1 MSVEN
6 KIKQLLSRANGTEQ
20 LTEAHDS
27 ETMVAD
33 GKPSVN
39 TAKDNSKAGQRS
51 GQGDSSMPRQGSSKD
66 ADMEEVMDATG
77 KNSAA
82 AKASK
87 EVNPLPMKGDA
98 KSVKVQSMES
108 LNWDSD
114 WVILEQDE
122 DNATAKVAGHKVTL
136 HRSLSEPGTSDTYTL
151 HHPSGAKKVKISFSK
166 HGDGDEVHGE
176 KVNQAFGLDSKHKLG
191 HKIAGSMNGMGGV
204 SKFEESVEW
213 VINEEDEDNAT
224 AKVAGHKVT
233 LHRSLSE
240 PGSSDTYTL
249 HHPSGAKKVKISFDT
264 HGDGDEVHG
273 EKVNK
278 AFGLDSKHKL
288 GHKIAGSMNG
298 MGGVSKFEES
308 VDIKGQLDSIFGED
322 LSEEFRTKASSIFEA
337 AVIARVN
344 NEMEKVTS
352 KLEEQTANQLVEFK
366 EALIEKVDGYLNYVV
381 EQYMEENELAIE
393 SGLRTEIAEDF
404 IQGMKTLFKE
414 HFIEVPEEKYDVLD
428 ELQAKSE
435 SLQSELD
442 ESITQSIELAKEL
455 NSLKASA
462 ILDEHTQDLADTEAE
477 KLRKLIEGV
486 DFDSEDLYREKVSVI
501 KENYFPKTPKQS
513 PEKMLVEESGT
524 NPSAFI
530 DNNSMMSRYVDT
542 LSRSIKNR

>member
-20 LTEAHDS
+20 LTEAAAS

-66 ADMEEVMDATG
+66 ADMEEIMDATG
-77 KNSAA
+77 KNTAA

-98 KSVKVQSMES
+98 KSVKTQAMEE
-108 LNWDSD
+108 
-114 WVILEQDE
+114 VEQVNE
-122 DNATAKVAGHKVTL
+122 LSKKTL
-136 HRSLSEPGTSDTYTL
+136 GSYVKKNVGDQRDLSYQ
-151 HHPSGAKKVKISFSK
+151 
-166 HGDGDEVHGE
+166 HGE
-176 KVNQAFGLDSKHKLG
+176 DPDEYETDPDNQRKGQNRERGL
-191 HKIAGSMNGMGGV
+191 
-204 SKFEESVEW
+204 
-213 VINEEDEDNAT
+213 
-224 AKVAGHKVT
+224 
-233 LHRSLSE
+233 
-240 PGSSDTYTL
+240 
-249 HHPSGAKKVKISFDT
+249 
-264 HGDGDEVHG
+264 
-273 EKVNK
+273 NK
-278 AFGLDSKHKL
+278 AVKRLTKEDHNDDYQDD
-288 GHKIAGSMNG
+288 I
-298 MGGVSKFEES
+298 
-308 VDIKGQLDSIFGED
+308 DIKGQLDLIFGED

-366 EALIEKVDGYLNYVV
+366 EALVEKVDGYLNYVV

-442 ESITQSIELAKEL
+442 ESITQSIELAREL
-455 NSLKASA
+455 NSLKAAA

-501 KENYFPKTPKQS
+501 KENYFPKTHKNS

-524 NPSAFI
+524 NPTAFI
-530 DNNSMMSRYVDT
+530 DSNSTMSRYVDT
-542 LSRSIKNR
+542 LSRTIKNR

>member
-6 KIKQLLSRANGTEQ
+6 KIKQLLERASGAEQ
-20 LTEAHDS
+20 LNEAS
-27 ETMVAD
+27 ETVVAD
-33 GKPSVN
+33 GKPTVN
-39 TAKDNSKAGQRS
+39 TAKDTSKAGQGS
-51 GQGDSSMPRQGSSKD
+51 GQGDTSMPRQGSSKD

-98 KSVKVQSMES
+98 KSVKTQAME
-108 LNWDSD
+108 
-114 WVILEQDE
+114 ETE
-122 DNATAKVAGHKVTL
+122 
-136 HRSLSEPGTSDTYTL
+136 E
-151 HHPSGAKKVKISFSK
+151 
-166 HGDGDEVHGE
+166 EGE
-176 KVNQAFGLDSKHKLG
+176 T
-191 HKIAGSMNGMGGV
+191 IT
-204 SKFEESVEW
+204 EEE
-213 VINEEDEDNAT
+213 A
-224 AKVAGHKVT
+224 
-233 LHRSLSE
+233 
-240 PGSSDTYTL
+240 
-249 HHPSGAKKVKISFDT
+249 
-264 HGDGDEVHG
+264 
-273 EKVNK
+273 
-278 AFGLDSKHKL
+278 
-288 GHKIAGSMNG
+288 
-298 MGGVSKFEES
+298 
-308 VDIKGQLDSIFGED
+308 VDIKTQLDSIFGED
-322 LSEEFRTKASSIFEA
+322 LSEEFRTKATSIFEA

-352 KLEEQTANQLVEFK
+352 KLEEQTATQLVEFK
-366 EALIEKVDGYLNYVV
+366 EALVEKVDGYLNYVV

-414 HFIEVPEEKYDVLD
+414 HFIEVPEEKYDVL
-428 ELQAKSE
+428 EEMQTKSE
-435 SLQSELD
+435 DLQSKLD

-455 NSLKASA
+455 NALKAAA
-462 ILDEHTQDLADTEAE
+462 ILDEQTKDLAATEAE
-477 KLRKLIEGV
+477 KLKKLIEGV

-542 LSRSIKNR
+542 LSRTIKTR

>member
-27 ETMVAD
+27 ETAVAD

-39 TAKDNSKAGQRS
+39 TAKDTSKSGQGS

-98 KSVKVQSMES
+98 KSVKTQAMEGT
-108 LNWDSD
+108 
-114 WVILEQDE
+114 DE
-122 DNATAKVAGHKVTL
+122 D
-136 HRSLSEPGTSDTYTL
+136 
-151 HHPSGAKKVKISFSK
+151 
-166 HGDGDEVHGE
+166 GE
-176 KVNQAFGLDSKHKLG
+176 T
-191 HKIAGSMNGMGGV
+191 IA
-204 SKFEESVEW
+204 EEE
-213 VINEEDEDNAT
+213 T
-224 AKVAGHKVT
+224 
-233 LHRSLSE
+233 
-240 PGSSDTYTL
+240 
-249 HHPSGAKKVKISFDT
+249 
-264 HGDGDEVHG
+264 
-273 EKVNK
+273 
-278 AFGLDSKHKL
+278 
-288 GHKIAGSMNG
+288 
-298 MGGVSKFEES
+298 
-308 VDIKGQLDSIFGED
+308 VDIKTQLDSIFGED

-462 ILDEHTQDLADTEAE
+462 ILDEHTQDLAATEAE
-477 KLRKLIEGV
+477 KLKKLVEGV

>member
-6 KIKQLLSRANGTEQ
+6 KIKQLLERASGAEQ
-20 LTEAHDS
+20 LNEAS
-27 ETMVAD
+27 ETVVAD
-33 GKPSVN
+33 GKPTVN
-39 TAKDNSKAGQRS
+39 TAKDTSKAGQGS
-51 GQGDSSMPRQGSSKD
+51 GQGDTSMPRQGSSKD

-98 KSVKVQSMES
+98 KSVKTQAME
-108 LNWDSD
+108 
-114 WVILEQDE
+114 E
-122 DNATAKVAGHKVTL
+122 T
-136 HRSLSEPGTSDTYTL
+136 
-151 HHPSGAKKVKISFSK
+151 
-166 HGDGDEVHGE
+166 
-176 KVNQAFGLDSKHKLG
+176 
-191 HKIAGSMNGMGGV
+191 
-204 SKFEESVEW
+204 
-213 VINEEDEDNAT
+213 EED
-224 AKVAGHKVT
+224 
-233 LHRSLSE
+233 
-240 PGSSDTYTL
+240 
-249 HHPSGAKKVKISFDT
+249 
-264 HGDGDEVHG
+264 G
-273 EKVNK
+273 ET
-278 AFGLDSKHKL
+278 
-288 GHKIAGSMNG
+288 IA
-298 MGGVSKFEES
+298 EEEA
-308 VDIKGQLDSIFGED
+308 VDIKTQLDSIFGED
-322 LSEEFRTKASSIFEA
+322 LSEEFRTKATSIFEA

-352 KLEEQTANQLVEFK
+352 KLEEQTATQLVEFK
-366 EALIEKVDGYLNYVV
+366 EALVEKVDGYLNYVV

-414 HFIEVPEEKYDVLD
+414 HFIEVPEEKYDVL
-428 ELQAKSE
+428 EEMQTKSE
-435 SLQSELD
+435 DLQSKLD

-455 NSLKASA
+455 NALKAAA
-462 ILDEHTQDLADTEAE
+462 ILDEQTKDLAATEAE
-477 KLRKLIEGV
+477 KLKKLIEGV

-542 LSRSIKNR
+542 LSRTIKTR

>member
-27 ETMVAD
+27 ETAVAD

-39 TAKDNSKAGQRS
+39 TAKDTSKSGQGS

-66 ADMEEVMDATG
+66 ADMEVVMDATG

-98 KSVKVQSMES
+98 KSVKTQAME
-108 LNWDSD
+108 
-114 WVILEQDE
+114 ETDE
-122 DNATAKVAGHKVTL
+122 D
-136 HRSLSEPGTSDTYTL
+136 
-151 HHPSGAKKVKISFSK
+151 
-166 HGDGDEVHGE
+166 GE
-176 KVNQAFGLDSKHKLG
+176 T
-191 HKIAGSMNGMGGV
+191 IA
-204 SKFEESVEW
+204 EEE
-213 VINEEDEDNAT
+213 T
-224 AKVAGHKVT
+224 
-233 LHRSLSE
+233 
-240 PGSSDTYTL
+240 
-249 HHPSGAKKVKISFDT
+249 
-264 HGDGDEVHG
+264 
-273 EKVNK
+273 
-278 AFGLDSKHKL
+278 
-288 GHKIAGSMNG
+288 
-298 MGGVSKFEES
+298 
-308 VDIKGQLDSIFGED
+308 VDIKSQLDSIFGED

-455 NSLKASA
+455 NALKASS
-462 ILDEHTQDLADTEAE
+462 ILDEQTKDLAATEAE
-477 KLRKLIEGV
+477 KLKKLVEGV

>member
-20 LTEAHDS
+20 LTEAAAS

-66 ADMEEVMDATG
+66 ADMEEIMDATG
-77 KNSAA
+77 KNTAA

-98 KSVKVQSMES
+98 KSVKTQAMEE
-108 LNWDSD
+108 
-114 WVILEQDE
+114 VEQVNE
-122 DNATAKVAGHKVTL
+122 LSKKTL
-136 HRSLSEPGTSDTYTL
+136 GSYVKKNVGDQRDLSYQ
-151 HHPSGAKKVKISFSK
+151 
-166 HGDGDEVHGE
+166 HGE
-176 KVNQAFGLDSKHKLG
+176 DPDEYETDPDNQRKGQNRERGL
-191 HKIAGSMNGMGGV
+191 
-204 SKFEESVEW
+204 
-213 VINEEDEDNAT
+213 
-224 AKVAGHKVT
+224 
-233 LHRSLSE
+233 
-240 PGSSDTYTL
+240 
-249 HHPSGAKKVKISFDT
+249 
-264 HGDGDEVHG
+264 
-273 EKVNK
+273 NK
-278 AFGLDSKHKL
+278 AVKRLTK
-288 GHKIAGSMNG
+288 
-298 MGGVSKFEES
+298 EEHNDDYQDDI
-308 VDIKGQLDSIFGED
+308 DIKGQLDLIFGED

-366 EALIEKVDGYLNYVV
+366 EALVEKVDGYLNYVV

-442 ESITQSIELAKEL
+442 ESITQSIELAREL
-455 NSLKASA
+455 NSLKAAA

-501 KENYFPKTPKQS
+501 KENYFPKTHKNS

-524 NPSAFI
+524 NPTAFI
-530 DNNSMMSRYVDT
+530 DSNSSMSRYVDT
-542 LSRSIKNR
+542 LSRTIKNR

>member
-98 KSVKVQSMES
+98 KSVKTQAME
-108 LNWDSD
+108 
-114 WVILEQDE
+114 ETDE
-122 DNATAKVAGHKVTL
+122 D
-136 HRSLSEPGTSDTYTL
+136 
-151 HHPSGAKKVKISFSK
+151 
-166 HGDGDEVHGE
+166 GE
-176 KVNQAFGLDSKHKLG
+176 T
-191 HKIAGSMNGMGGV
+191 IA
-204 SKFEESVEW
+204 EEE
-213 VINEEDEDNAT
+213 T
-224 AKVAGHKVT
+224 
-233 LHRSLSE
+233 
-240 PGSSDTYTL
+240 
-249 HHPSGAKKVKISFDT
+249 
-264 HGDGDEVHG
+264 
-273 EKVNK
+273 
-278 AFGLDSKHKL
+278 
-288 GHKIAGSMNG
+288 
-298 MGGVSKFEES
+298 
-308 VDIKGQLDSIFGED
+308 VDIKTQLDSIFGED

-524 NPSAFI
+524 NPTAFI
-530 DNNSMMSRYVDT
+530 DTNSMMSRYVDT
-542 LSRSIKNR
+542 LSRSIKTR

>member
-20 LTEAHDS
+20 LTEAAAS

-98 KSVKVQSMES
+98 KSVKTQAMEE
-108 LNWDSD
+108 
-114 WVILEQDE
+114 VEQVNE
-122 DNATAKVAGHKVTL
+122 LSKKTL
-136 HRSLSEPGTSDTYTL
+136 GSYVKKNVGDQRDLSYQ
-151 HHPSGAKKVKISFSK
+151 
-166 HGDGDEVHGE
+166 HGE
-176 KVNQAFGLDSKHKLG
+176 DPDEYETDPDNQRKGQNRERGL
-191 HKIAGSMNGMGGV
+191 
-204 SKFEESVEW
+204 
-213 VINEEDEDNAT
+213 
-224 AKVAGHKVT
+224 
-233 LHRSLSE
+233 
-240 PGSSDTYTL
+240 
-249 HHPSGAKKVKISFDT
+249 
-264 HGDGDEVHG
+264 
-273 EKVNK
+273 NK
-278 AFGLDSKHKL
+278 AVKRLTK
-288 GHKIAGSMNG
+288 
-298 MGGVSKFEES
+298 EEHNDDYQDDI
-308 VDIKGQLDSIFGED
+308 DIKGQLDLIFGED

-366 EALIEKVDGYLNYVV
+366 EALVEKVDGYLNYVV

-442 ESITQSIELAKEL
+442 ESITQSIELAREL
-455 NSLKASA
+455 NSLKAAA

-501 KENYFPKTPKQS
+501 KENYFPKTHKNS

-524 NPSAFI
+524 NPTAFI
-530 DNNSMMSRYVDT
+530 DSNSTMSRYVDT
-542 LSRSIKNR
+542 LSRTIKNR

>member
-6 KIKQLLSRANGTEQ
+6 KIKQLLERANGAEQ
-20 LTEAHDS
+20 LNEAS
-27 ETMVAD
+27 ETVVAD
-33 GKPSVN
+33 GKPTVN
-39 TAKDNSKAGQRS
+39 TAKDTSKAGQGS
-51 GQGDSSMPRQGSSKD
+51 GQGDTSMPRQGSSKD

-98 KSVKVQSMES
+98 KSVKTQAME
-108 LNWDSD
+108 
-114 WVILEQDE
+114 ETDE
-122 DNATAKVAGHKVTL
+122 DGETIAEKMHDDDEKEGM
-136 HRSLSEPGTSDTYTL
+136 HRMPDGKMMKNSDM
-151 HHPSGAKKVKISFSK
+151 KKKMK
-166 HGDGDEVHGE
+166 
-176 KVNQAFGLDSKHKLG
+176 
-191 HKIAGSMNGMGGV
+191 
-204 SKFEESVEW
+204 
-213 VINEEDEDNAT
+213 ED
-224 AKVAGHKVT
+224 
-233 LHRSLSE
+233 
-240 PGSSDTYTL
+240 
-249 HHPSGAKKVKISFDT
+249 
-264 HGDGDEVHG
+264 
-273 EKVNK
+273 
-278 AFGLDSKHKL
+278 
-288 GHKIAGSMNG
+288 
-298 MGGVSKFEES
+298 
-308 VDIKGQLDSIFGED
+308 LDSIFGED
-322 LSEEFRTKASSIFEA
+322 LSEEFRTKATSIFEA

-352 KLEEQTANQLVEFK
+352 KLEEQTATQLVEFK
-366 EALIEKVDGYLNYVV
+366 EALVEKVDGYLNYVV

-428 ELQAKSE
+428 ELQAKTE
-435 SLQSELD
+435 GLQSELD
-442 ESITQSIELAKEL
+442 ESITQSIELAREL
-455 NSLKASA
+455 NALKAST
-462 ILDEHTQDLADTEAE
+462 ILDEQTKDLAATEAE
-477 KLRKLIEGV
+477 KLKKLVEGV

-542 LSRSIKNR
+542 LSRTIKTR

>member
-6 KIKQLLSRANGTEQ
+6 KIKQLLSRASGTEQ
-20 LTEAHDS
+20 LNEAS
-27 ETMVAD
+27 ETVVAD
-33 GKPSVN
+33 GKPTVN
-39 TAKDNSKAGQRS
+39 TAKDTSKAGQGS

-98 KSVKVQSMES
+98 KSVK
-108 LNWDSD
+108 
-114 WVILEQDE
+114 
-122 DNATAKVAGHKVTL
+122 T
-136 HRSLSEPGTSDTYTL
+136 
-151 HHPSGAKKVKISFSK
+151 
-166 HGDGDEVHGE
+166 
-176 KVNQAFGLDSKHKLG
+176 QA
-191 HKIAGSMNGMGGV
+191 N
-204 SKFEESVEW
+204 EES
-213 VINEEDEDNAT
+213 EEE
-224 AKVAGHKVT
+224 G
-233 LHRSLSE
+233 
-240 PGSSDTYTL
+240 DT
-249 HHPSGAKKVKISFDT
+249 I
-264 HGDGDEVHG
+264 
-273 EKVNK
+273 
-278 AFGLDSKHKL
+278 
-288 GHKIAGSMNG
+288 
-298 MGGVSKFEES
+298 EET
-308 VDIKGQLDSIFGED
+308 VDIKSQLDSIFGED
-322 LSEEFRTKASSIFEA
+322 LSEEFRTKATSIFEA

-352 KLEEQTANQLVEFK
+352 KLEEQTATQLVEFK
-366 EALIEKVDGYLNYVV
+366 EALVEKVDGYLNYVV
-381 EQYMEENELAIE
+381 EQYMEENKLAVE

-435 SLQSELD
+435 SLQTELD

-455 NSLKASA
+455 NALKAST
-462 ILDEHTQDLADTEAE
+462 ILDEQTKDLAATEAE
-477 KLRKLIEGV
+477 KLKKLVEGV

-524 NPSAFI
+524 NPTAFI
-530 DNNSMMSRYVDT
+530 DTNSMMSRYVDT
-542 LSRSIKNR
+542 LSRSIKTR

>member
-6 KIKQLLSRANGTEQ
+6 KIKQLLSRASGAEQ
-20 LTEAHDS
+20 LTEENH
-27 ETMVAD
+27 ETVVAD
-33 GKPSVN
+33 GKPTVN
-39 TAKDNSKAGQRS
+39 TAKDTSKAGQGS

-98 KSVKVQSMES
+98 KSVKTQAME
-108 LNWDSD
+108 
-114 WVILEQDE
+114 ETE
-122 DNATAKVAGHKVTL
+122 EEG
-136 HRSLSEPGTSDTYTL
+136 DT
-151 HHPSGAKKVKISFSK
+151 
-166 HGDGDEVHGE
+166 
-176 KVNQAFGLDSKHKLG
+176 
-191 HKIAGSMNGMGGV
+191 IA
-204 SKFEESVEW
+204 EEE
-213 VINEEDEDNAT
+213 A
-224 AKVAGHKVT
+224 
-233 LHRSLSE
+233 
-240 PGSSDTYTL
+240 
-249 HHPSGAKKVKISFDT
+249 
-264 HGDGDEVHG
+264 
-273 EKVNK
+273 
-278 AFGLDSKHKL
+278 
-288 GHKIAGSMNG
+288 
-298 MGGVSKFEES
+298 
-308 VDIKGQLDSIFGED
+308 VDIKSQLDNIFGGD
-322 LSEEFRTKASSIFEA
+322 LSEEFREKATSIFEA

-352 KLEEQTANQLVEFK
+352 KLEEQTAAQLVEFK
-366 EALIEKVDGYLNYVV
+366 EALVEKVDGYLNYVV

-428 ELQAKSE
+428 ELQTKTE
-435 SLQSELD
+435 TLQSELD
-442 ESITQSIELAKEL
+442 ASITESIELAKEL
-455 NSLKASA
+455 NALKAAS
-462 ILDEHTQDLADTEAE
+462 ILDEQTKDLAATEAE
-477 KLRKLIEGV
+477 KLKKLVEGV

-524 NPSAFI
+524 NPTAFL

-542 LSRSIKNR
+542 LSRTIKTR